1 MDYRKAF
8 LERMEKAFYWAT
20 KRGAKLNKAVVFA
33 QAALES
39 GWGKSLLA
47 REANNLFGIKAGK
60 SWKGK
65 TIKLPTWEW
74 SEEKGKYRTIAEW
87 RVYRSWQEC
96 LLDYYRLLET
106 LPWFQ
111 DALEHLDN
119 ADEFLRAL
127 LPDKAK
133 GEPGWATDTKYYN
146 KVRRVGKTIEKLGYI
161 EWK

>member
-20 KRGAKLNKAVVFA
+20 KRGARLNKAVVFA

-39 GWGKSLLA
+39 NWGRSFLT
-47 REANNLFGIKAGK
+47 REANNLFGIKAGR
-60 SWKGK
+60 SWKGDV
-65 TIKLPTWEW
+65 IELPTWEW
-74 SEEKGKYRTIAEW
+74 SKERGWYRTTARW
-87 RVYRSWQEC
+87 RKYRSWQEC
-96 LLDYYRLLET
+96 LLDYYHLLET

-119 ADEFLRAL
+119 ADEFLKAI
-127 LPDKAK
+127 LPEA
-133 GEPGWATDTKYYN
+133 GEPGWATDPEYN
-146 KVRRVGKTIEKLGYI
+146 QKVIRVAKTIEKLGYI